1 MRFLNTTFLSILS
14 IFFFTC
20 CAQQKN
26 SKTQLLVA
34 KDFKAKLEATTNKKI
49 IDVRT
54 PEEFA
59 SGSIGDAV
67 NIDFNNNSFET
78 EIQKLDK
85 SKSIF
90 VYCKAGGRSKEAA
103 EILQKNGFKVVYD
116 LKGGIMSWSNNN
128 LPIITSEMVI
138 EKESKTSEQLTVEEF
153 GKIAKSNKIVVI
165 DFFAVWCGPCKR
177 LSPMLEQFSKEYGN
191 KIKIVKIDVDKN
203 PLIAQYFR
211 IESIPLLLF
220 YKDGKLV
227 NQIMGLPEKAELKSE
242 LEKLVK

>member
-1 MRFLNTTFLSILS
+1 MRFLNTTILAILL

-26 SKTQLLVA
+26 NKTQLLVA
-34 KDFKAKLEATTNKKI
+34 KEFKAKIEATANKQI

-59 SGSIGDAV
+59 GGSIADAV

-90 VYCKAGGRSKEAA
+90 VYCKAGGRSKEAS
-103 EILQKNGFKVVYD
+103 EILQKNGFKVVYN
-116 LKGGIMSWSNNN
+116 LKGGVMSWTNNN
-128 LPIITSEMVI
+128 FPLASLDKAS
-138 EKESKTSEQLTVEEF
+138 EKENVGLDQLSIEEF
-153 GKIAKSNKIVVI
+153 GKITKSNTIVVI

-191 KIKIVKIDVDKN
+191 KIKVVKIDVDKN

-227 NQIMGLPEKAELKSE
+227 NQVMGLPEKVELKSE

>member
-1 MRFLNTTFLSILS
+1 MRFLNKTILAILLIFL
-14 IFFFTC
+14 FTC

-26 SKTQLLVA
+26 NKTQLLVA
-34 KDFKAKLEATTNKKI
+34 KEFKAKIEATANKQI

-59 SGSIGDAV
+59 GGSIADAV

-90 VYCKAGGRSKEAA
+90 VYCKAGGRSKEAS
-103 EILQKNGFKVVYD
+103 EILQKNGFKVVYN
-116 LKGGIMSWSNNN
+116 LKGGVMSWTNNN
-128 LPIITSEMVI
+128 FPLVFLDKAS
-138 EKESKTSEQLTVEEF
+138 EKENVGLDQLSIEEF
-153 GKIAKSNKIVVI
+153 GKITKSNTIVVI

-191 KIKIVKIDVDKN
+191 KIKVVKIDVDKN

-227 NQIMGLPEKAELKSE
+227 NQVMGLPEKAELKSE